1 MCLDWKSFCKIY
13 VIFYLLNL
21 RPAASF
27 LTWTPP
33 GPHHGYKKPLH
44 STITYATVSHIH
56 SVLAVF
62 HLHNNPLRKI
72 DSFRI
77 YSLQFYSHVTYSS
90 SQDRLFLYLFS
101 EILCCFHF
109 ALFLSV
115 DQYISLRVADVFS
128 GQQQLF
134 SFPFL
139 CRSLMRKQADWRWRR
154 VTWAGYG
161 AVGWTTEQMLC
172 ELCLLQMWMD
182 LCLHFPWQTDSPKY
196 TYETKLVCH
205 CTSVYWGHTHTNNPV
220 SCLRIYHLRYVS
232 KRKFFQSIA

>member
-1 MCLDWKSFCKIY
+1 MDI
-13 VIFYLLNL
+13 
-21 RPAASF
+21 
-27 LTWTPP
+27 
-33 GPHHGYKKPLH
+33 KKTLH

-139 CRSLMRKQADWRWRR
+139 CRSLMRKQADWGWRR

-161 AVGWTTEQMLC
+161 AVGLRSRCCVNSASYRCGWISVSI
-172 ELCLLQMWMD
+172 
-182 LCLHFPWQTDSPKY
+182 SPDKQIVQN
-196 TYETKLVCH
+196 TRTRPNWCATALVCIED
-205 CTSVYWGHTHTNNPV
+205 THIQII
-220 SCLRIYHLRYVS
+220 L
-232 KRKFFQSIA
+232 